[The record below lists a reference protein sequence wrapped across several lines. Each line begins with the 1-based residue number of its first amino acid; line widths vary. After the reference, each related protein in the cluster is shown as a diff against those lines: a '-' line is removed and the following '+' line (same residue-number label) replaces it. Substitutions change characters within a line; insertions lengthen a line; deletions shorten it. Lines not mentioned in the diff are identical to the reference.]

1 MSWALP
7 YSTGDEKTCNFIHWN
22 CRYIFDCD
30 TITVD
35 CIFSG
40 SVSNRYRLYQ
50 VEKVSIVF
58 EELIDLFFCALLV
71 AFLAARF
78 VGFLF
83 AWLVALLFAGAA
95 RLVGFLV
102 ALLFGCATWLVGFLV
117 AFLFTGCA
125 AWLVGF
131 LFALLFALLFRSTFC
146 LGTFLL
152 ARLGVLSRN

>member
-58 EELIDLFFCALLV
+58 EELIDLFFSALLV
-71 AFLAARF
+71 AFLAA
-78 VGFLF
+78 
-83 AWLVALLFAGAA
+83 W
-95 RLVGFLV
+95 LVGFLV

-117 AFLFTGCA
+117 AFLFTCA
-125 AWLVGF
+125 ARFV
-131 LFALLFALLFRSTFC
+131 ALLFALLFGSTFC
-146 LGTFLL
+146 LRTFLL

>member
-58 EELIDLFFCALLV
+58 EELIDLFFSALLV
-71 AFLAARF
+71 AFLAA
-78 VGFLF
+78 
-83 AWLVALLFAGAA
+83 
-95 RLVGFLV
+95 
-102 ALLFGCATWLVGFLV
+102 WLVGFLIT
-117 AFLFTGCA
+117 FLFTGCA

-131 LFALLFALLFRSTFC
+131 LVALLFALLFRSTFC

>member
-58 EELIDLFFCALLV
+58 EELIDLFFSALLV

-78 VGFLF
+78 
-83 AWLVALLFAGAA
+83 
-95 RLVGFLV
+95 
-102 ALLFGCATWLVGFLV
+102 VGFLV

>member
-58 EELIDLFFCALLV
+58 EELIDLFFSALLV
-71 AFLAARF
+71 AFLAA
-78 VGFLF
+78 
-83 AWLVALLFAGAA
+83 
-95 RLVGFLV
+95 
-102 ALLFGCATWLVGFLV
+102 WLVGFLV

-131 LFALLFALLFRSTFC
+131 LFALLFGSTFC

>member
-1 MSWALP
+1 MSWALL
-7 YSTGDEKTCNFIHWN
+7 YSAGDEKTCNFIHWN

-58 EELIDLFFCALLV
+58 EELIDLFFSALLV
-71 AFLAARF
+71 AFLAA
-78 VGFLF
+78 
-83 AWLVALLFAGAA
+83 W
-95 RLVGFLV
+95 LVGFLV
-102 ALLFGCATWLVGFLV
+102 ALLFGCATWLFGFLV

-131 LFALLFALLFRSTFC
+131 LFALLFALLFGSTFC

>member
-7 YSTGDEKTCNFIHWN
+7 YSTGDKKTCNFIHWN

-58 EELIDLFFCALLV
+58 EELIDLFFSALLV
-71 AFLAARF
+71 AFLAA
-78 VGFLF
+78 
-83 AWLVALLFAGAA
+83 W
-95 RLVGFLV
+95 LVGFLV
-102 ALLFGCATWLVGFLV
+102 ALLV
-117 AFLFTGCA
+117 
-125 AWLVGF
+125 
-131 LFALLFALLFRSTFC
+131 ALLFRSTFC

>member
-58 EELIDLFFCALLV
+58 EELIDLFFSALLV

-78 VGFLF
+78 VGFL
-83 AWLVALLFAGAA
+83 VALLFAGAA
-95 RLVGFLV
+95 R
-102 ALLFGCATWLVGFLV
+102 LVGFLV

>member
-58 EELIDLFFCALLV
+58 EELIDLFFSALLV
-71 AFLAARF
+71 AFLAA
-78 VGFLF
+78 
-83 AWLVALLFAGAA
+83 
-95 RLVGFLV
+95 
-102 ALLFGCATWLVGFLV
+102 WLVGFLV

>member
-58 EELIDLFFCALLV
+58 EELIDLFFSALLV
-71 AFLAARF
+71 AFLAA
-78 VGFLF
+78 
-83 AWLVALLFAGAA
+83 W
-95 RLVGFLV
+95 LVGFLV

-131 LFALLFALLFRSTFC
+131 LVAFLFALLFRSTFC
-146 LGTFLL
+146 LGAFLL

>member
-58 EELIDLFFCALLV
+58 EELIDLFFSALLV
-71 AFLAARF
+71 AFLAA
-78 VGFLF
+78 
-83 AWLVALLFAGAA
+83 W
-95 RLVGFLV
+95 LVGFLV

-152 ARLGVLSRN
+152 ARLGVLSRNRCRTKCDNHYKR

>member
-58 EELIDLFFCALLV
+58 EELIDLFFSALLV
-71 AFLAARF
+71 AFL
-78 VGFLF
+78 
-83 AWLVALLFAGAA
+83 AA

>member
-58 EELIDLFFCALLV
+58 EELIDLFFSALLV
-71 AFLAARF
+71 AFLAA
-78 VGFLF
+78 
-83 AWLVALLFAGAA
+83 W
-95 RLVGFLV
+95 LVGFLV

>member
-1 MSWALP
+1 MSWALL
-7 YSTGDEKTCNFIHWN
+7 YSAGDEKTCNFIHWN

-58 EELIDLFFCALLV
+58 EELIDLFFSALLV

-78 VGFLF
+78 VGFL
-83 AWLVALLFAGAA
+83 VAL
-95 RLVGFLV
+95 
-102 ALLFGCATWLVGFLV
+102 
-117 AFLFTGCA
+117 LFTGCA

>member
-58 EELIDLFFCALLV
+58 EELIDLFFSALLV
-71 AFLAARF
+71 AFLAAWL
-78 VGFLF
+78 VGF
-83 AWLVALLFAGAA
+83 LVALLFAGAA

-102 ALLFGCATWLVGFLV
+102 ALLFGCATWLIGFLV

-131 LFALLFALLFRSTFC
+131 LFALLFALLFGSTFC

>member
-1 MSWALP
+1 M
-7 YSTGDEKTCNFIHWN
+7 
-22 CRYIFDCD
+22 
-30 TITVD
+30 VD

-58 EELIDLFFCALLV
+58 EELIDLFFSALLV
-71 AFLAARF
+71 AFLAA
-78 VGFLF
+78 
-83 AWLVALLFAGAA
+83 
-95 RLVGFLV
+95 
-102 ALLFGCATWLVGFLV
+102 WLVGFLV

-131 LFALLFALLFRSTFC
+131 LFALLFRSTFC

>member
-35 CIFSG
+35 CIFTG

-58 EELIDLFFCALLV
+58 EELIDLFFSALLV
-71 AFLAARF
+71 AFLAA
-78 VGFLF
+78 
-83 AWLVALLFAGAA
+83 
-95 RLVGFLV
+95 
-102 ALLFGCATWLVGFLV
+102 WLVGFLV

-131 LFALLFALLFRSTFC
+131 LFALLFALLFGSTFC

>member
-1 MSWALP
+1 MSWALL
-7 YSTGDEKTCNFIHWN
+7 YSTWDEKTCNFIHWN

-58 EELIDLFFCALLV
+58 EELIDLFFIAFLV
-71 AFLAARF
+71 AFFATRF
-78 VGFLF
+78 VCF
-83 AWLVALLFAGAA
+83 LVALLFAGAA

-131 LFALLFALLFRSTFC
+131 LFALLFRSTFC